1 MTTGQT
7 NRIDLV
13 NGHRIFC
20 CSHHPSNNSKTVKEE
35 KQQVAAVNDLLGP
48 LLVTHI
54 DGMRINKIKKKNEYK
69 AGTACGVRSEERMG
83 PV

>member
-1 MTTGQT
+1 M
-7 NRIDLV
+7 
-13 NGHRIFC
+13 
-20 CSHHPSNNSKTVKEE
+20 
-35 KQQVAAVNDLLGP
+35 NDLLGP